1 VSDGDEF
8 GDRRTSAPLAAMAHP
23 TALGEAFQERPAK
36 VSVNG
41 ALKRHHFLPKSGR
54 AREFI

>member
-23 TALGEAFQERPAK
+23 TALGKAFK
-36 VSVNG
+36 
-41 ALKRHHFLPKSGR
+41 
-54 AREFI
+54 